1 MTASSPTHQ
10 QTSQQQVDQELV
22 QRVQRGDMAAFDLL
36 VRKYQHRIAALI
48 GRYIR
53 DWSECQD
60 VAQET
65 FIRAYRAMANFRGDA
80 QFSTW
85 LHRIIVNSSLDR
97 LRRLKPTQEWPEY
110 DIADTRDAHAQT
122 DVRLDVRQA
131 LAQLPEGQR
140 LCLVLVDM
148 EGLSV
153 TEAATHLGIAEGTVK
168 SRCAR
173 GRTALA
179 GMLADR

>member
-1 MTASSPTHQ
+1 MNGSVLRDST
-10 QTSQQQVDQELV
+10 DEELV
-22 QRVQRGDMAAFDLL
+22 QARREGDPDAFGVLFERYKDRMWAVALRTTRDPELAADAVQEGFLAAFRRLE
-36 VRKYQHRIAALI
+36 
-48 GRYIR
+48 
-53 DWSECQD
+53 S
-60 VAQET
+60 
-65 FIRAYRAMANFRGDA
+65 FRGDA
-80 QFSTW
+80 KFSTW
-85 LHRIIVNSSLDR
+85 LHRVVVNSALDR

>member
-1 MTASSPTHQ
+1 MNGSVLRDST
-10 QTSQQQVDQELV
+10 DEELV
-22 QRVQRGDMAAFDLL
+22 QAHREGDPDAFGVLFERYKDRMWSVALRTTRDPELAADAVQEGFLAAFRRLE
-36 VRKYQHRIAALI
+36 
-48 GRYIR
+48 
-53 DWSECQD
+53 S
-60 VAQET
+60 
-65 FIRAYRAMANFRGDA
+65 FRGDA
-80 QFSTW
+80 KFSTW
-85 LHRIIVNSSLDR
+85 LHRVVVNSALDR

-153 TEAATHLGIAEGTVK
+153 AEAATHLGVAEGTVK

>member
-1 MTASSPTHQ
+1 MTLADLRSASDEQLVSAHRDGDADAFGVLFERYKDRSWAVALRTTRDPELAADA
-10 QTSQQQVDQELV
+10 VQE
-22 QRVQRGDMAAFDLL
+22 GF
-36 VRKYQHRIAALI
+36 IAA
-48 GRYIR
+48 
-53 DWSECQD
+53 
-60 VAQET
+60 
-65 FIRAYRAMANFRGDA
+65 YRRLDAFRGDS

-85 LHRIIVNSSLDR
+85 LHRVMVNAAVDR

-110 DIADTRDAHAQT
+110 DTADRHDEHART
-122 DVRLDVRQA
+122 DVRLDVQQA
-131 LAQLPEGQR
+131 LARLPEAQR

-153 TEAATHLGIAEGTVK
+153 AETADKLGIAQGTVK

-179 GMLADR
+179 EMLRDRL